1 MITLGLIVYIVI
13 SSWLSYDYTKDK
25 YSLIHGRRKG
35 MERKR
40 AIKYGFS
47 CIPILVLAMTF
58 VIGGIYVL
66 AIIATFVMQGLYW
79 IAVNMP

>member
-1 MITLGLIVYIVI
+1 MITLGLIAYIVI

-25 YSLIHGRRKG
+25 YSLIYGRRKG

-47 CIPILVLAMTF
+47 FIPLLALAVAI
-58 VIGGIYVL
+58 VIGGVYVL
-66 AIIATFVMQGLYW
+66 GIIAAGVIRVLAW
-79 IAVNMP
+79 IAINMP